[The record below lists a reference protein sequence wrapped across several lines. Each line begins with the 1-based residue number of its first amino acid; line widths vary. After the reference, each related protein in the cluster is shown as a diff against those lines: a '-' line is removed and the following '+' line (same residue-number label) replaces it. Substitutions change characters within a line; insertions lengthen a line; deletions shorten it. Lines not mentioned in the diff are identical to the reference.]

1 MDIRQHILLADDLP
15 RAPVRAWGTDFFV
28 RTMTAAERDE
38 FESDLFVSRLK
49 DESDEDYAERRKA
62 ATRNLRSKLVVKVA
76 IDADGKRIFADE
88 DAQLLGAKS
97 NKELQKVFDA
107 ISKLNVIGEEE
118 IKELEKNSGAA
129 PGGESSSA

>member
-28 RTMTAAERDE
+28 RTMTAAERDD
-38 FESDLFVSRLK
+38 FEAALFVARMK
-49 DESDEDYAERRKA
+49 EESDEDYAERRRA

-88 DAQLLGAKS
+88 DAPLLGEKS

-107 ISKLNVIGEEE
+107 ISKLNAIGEEE